1 MSNYI
6 PLPPLPRKLVDNS
19 HTYLARISNLYT
31 RFPNLALL
39 GLILSAAQP
48 TISGRIIVLEF
59 ISGHISGAP
68 NLEFNADDYVSRR
81 EFSSP
86 NGLAAYLTINAGKD
100 IRSATHQRPSRLFLV
115 EDLVPAYIDT
125 LGEYF
130 EIDPA
135 FFAGHL
141 ASANWLGMVD
151 KGGAA
156 PRLPSSMPKNGGFKG
171 QKFWTLLFYEMLLFH
186 DPEGLKKH
194 RARDIFR
201 DANVYRKVHY
211 GKAAVEWAR
220 CGIAHSN
227 ASFWSRSRNIPVGD
241 WEGAPIGWDG
251 TFFFYIL
258 SV

>member
-6 PLPPLPRKLVDNS
+6 HPPPRPRGPVDNS
-19 HTYLARISNLYT
+19 HTYLARISNLCT

-39 GLILSAAQP
+39 SIILLAAQP
-48 TISGRIIVLEF
+48 TIRGRIMVLEF
-59 ISGHISGAP
+59 NSGAP
-68 NLEFNADDYVSRR
+68 NLESNADDYVSRH

-86 NGLAAYLTINAGKD
+86 NDLAAYLLRTD
-100 IRSATHQRPSRLFLV
+100 ISPATHQRPSRLFLV
-115 EDLVPAYIDT
+115 EDLVPAYINK

-130 EIDPA
+130 AIDPA

-141 ASANWLGMVD
+141 ASANWLAVVD

-194 RARDIFR
+194 RDIFR

-251 TFFFYIL
+251 TLFFYIL
-258 SV
+258 LV